1 MTEKTPLPDL
11 PQWTWLGG
19 DSGLSRRVGK
29 PVRKFLHIE
38 AASGILLLI
47 TTVVALVWANSSWSG
62 SYQNLWETDFEFVV
76 GSYHMGG
83 SGHHLNLGVVVNDAL
98 MAIFFFVV
106 GLEIKRELVSGHLKN
121 PKAAALPAIAAIGG
135 MAVPALVFFAF
146 NSSGDA
152 ASGWGIPMATDIA
165 FAVGVVSLLGDRVSR
180 PLKVFLLSLAI
191 VDDIGAILVI
201 AIFYSSNLSLSWSI
215 SALAIFTVIII
226 FKKLKIWY
234 IPIYILL
241 GVALWLATFE
251 SGIHATI
258 AGVVLGLVTPAK
270 PQQSQEQGR
279 EALEWLRDK
288 GENIYPVDVR
298 ITAMELNE
306 SSMSVAERI
315 GTALHPI
322 SSFIIIPIFAL
333 ANAGV
338 DLRGGVLGDAAGSP
352 ITWGVGLGLV
362 VGKIF
367 GVFGMTWIGMKMPF
381 TSSPKEMNNVS
392 LLGLAAAAGIGFTVS
407 LFITNLAFEDFAVLA
422 DESKIGILFA
432 SVIAGI
438 LALVLLHFG
447 TRSKLENPDQRA
459 KDDSGGKEKNLS

>member
-29 PVRKFLHIE
+29 PVRKFLNIE

-47 TTVVALVWANSSWSG
+47 TTVIALVWANSSWSG
-62 SYQNLWETDFEFVV
+62 SYQNLWETDFELVV

-121 PKAAALPAIAAIGG
+121 PKAAALPAIAAVGG

-146 NSSGDA
+146 NPSGDG

-201 AIFYSSNLSLSWSI
+201 AIFYSSSLSLSWSI
-215 SALAIFTVIII
+215 SAIAIFTVIII
-226 FKKLKIWY
+226 LKKLKIWY
-234 IPIYILL
+234 IPIYIFL
-241 GVALWLATFE
+241 GTALWLATFE

-306 SSMSVAERI
+306 SSMSIAERI

-352 ITWGVGLGLV
+352 ITWGVALGLV
-362 VGKIF
+362 VGKII
-367 GVFGMTWIGMKMPF
+367 GVFATTWIGMKMPF
-381 TSSPKEMNNVS
+381 TSSPKEMNNLS

-407 LFITNLAFEDFAVLA
+407 LFITNLAFEDFAILA

-432 SVIAGI
+432 SVVAGI

-447 TRSKLENPDQRA
+447 TRSKSSNPDQRA
-459 KDDSGGKEKNLS
+459 KDDSAGKEKILS